1 MRTIVFTKTFKK
13 SMKDVR
19 SYPAY
24 KEKELDDALK
34 TLANGGSLPTRM
46 EDHPMVKHSAGYLN
60 GARVFHLRPN
70 LVVVYRMTDEVIEVL
85 NIGLHN
91 KTKLTSSYRSD
102 FLVKRSKH

>member
-1 MRTIVFTKTFKK
+1 MRTVVFTKNFKK
-13 SMKDVR
+13 AMKDVR

-24 KEKELDDALK
+24 KEKELEAALQ
-34 TLANGGSLPTRM
+34 TLANGESLPGGM
-46 EDHPMVKHSAGYLN
+46 KDHAMVKNSPGYLN

-70 LVVVYRMTDEVIEVL
+70 LVVVYRMTDAAIEVL

-102 FLVKRSKH
+102 FLVKRSKP